1 MSIAEVSL
9 VHLFGLRN
17 DIPNNV
23 FYCDD
28 QNIIYPAGSTIL
40 TYNALHKHQT
50 HFDELRKLRNLK
62 NFALS
67 QNKRYLAVSDSV
79 DKPNIFIYDLSTS
92 KRRKTLYCTEVQSKD
107 VVSLSFSSDHKY
119 VLVLGGSPDYT
130 LVVYLWEKGK
140 IVTTLKPNMPN
151 AWAAVNQAVYNPADP
166 AVIVVVGQHLLKMLR
181 LTEGSLRQF
190 GHQRVENTNYLCA
203 AWAGQN
209 RLLVGTDQGRVVL
222 YDAAELK
229 AEFRLSEAASREP
242 TAEPERRSTSAA
254 RSSSVISSGGEP
266 VTSIVTFS
274 KGFVAVCGVGVA
286 HVFDR
291 AEDQTTEFYR
301 LLRTVHI
308 PQDPGR
314 LAASADLQEGITG
327 LAVSPSEETLVAAST
342 RSQLYVIAMSS
353 VFLTSKGAD
362 CLFEHLST
370 PFHYG
375 SILDMDLSFRRPFAV
390 TCGSDRTVA
399 VWNHKT
405 MTLDVYK
412 QFQDDLHSV
421 AIHPLGYSLLAGFS
435 DKLRY
440 MMILMNDL
448 RPIKEFAIRSCTQCA
463 FSNGG
468 HLFAAVHGNV
478 IQIYST
484 ITFENVGNLKG
495 HGGKIRALRWAP
507 SDNRLVSCGME
518 GAIYEWDLQL
528 GRRCGENV
536 LRGCNY
542 FSTAVSPDAK
552 TIYAVG
558 SDKLIKE
565 VSDSQVIRE
574 VSCQD
579 VVPTWVALSRS
590 GRMLFLGLQSGVL
603 RSVKFP
609 LSIPGEW
616 EEHFAHNDAITKM
629 AVLADDSQMFTCSSD
644 GTLALWQIQDPE
656 GRLSKRER
664 AIPYAEEILVSKV
677 ELDEKTRLINELNTR
692 VSELR
697 LENEYQLRLKDMTYG
712 DKIRQLTERA
722 DQDIQTLNDT
732 IESLKEENEADR
744 DAHKQQLED
753 IRAQH
758 QEEVQLL
765 ESNSNAKLI
774 VEYEKYQAL
783 ENKMAMMKEDYEKQ
797 LVDLAAADQA
807 VLSAQAE
814 EHEERIR
821 EKVALLE
828 EAREEADQQKKTY
841 EEMQVQIEEDGDRE
855 IVDIKT
861 KYEYKLKAERNANV
875 RLRGETGVMKKRF
888 VSLTKEL
895 EEQRQE
901 IQRLQGEHSKLQ
913 SIIKNLERDIIGLK
927 KEVQER
933 DETINEKEKRIYD
946 LKKKNQE
953 LEKFKFVLDYK
964 IKELKKQIEPREI
977 EIKDMKET
985 INAMENELENYHKK
999 NTEQELQL
1007 QEFRQKLHA
1016 IEAEL
1021 HRAVQRNF
1029 DFTVVMNRYRSDLF
1043 SCMDFIQDPKKL
1055 KESIKALY
1063 SKHVT
1068 SEIRPEKLLVDD
1080 SSLKEFSR
1088 QRDYLERTVAGLKH
1102 KLTKDTHLQ
1111 RADNIRVVQENVA
1124 LIAEINNLRAELH
1137 ALRNSMDG
1145 LESALGLRRS
1155 SVTPAEAQAKLDKAI
1170 VRLDQLQEQQLQQL
1184 QARDQVIDAQRHE
1197 LQLQASQIVQLQHE
1211 LGKCLAKPDAFL
1223 QSLGE
1228 ESDRA

>member
-9 VHLFGLRN
+9 VHIFGLRN

-23 FYCDD
+23 CYCDD

-40 TYNALHKHQT
+40 SYNVLHKHQT
-50 HFDELRKLRNLK
+50 HFDDLRKLRNLK

-67 QNKRYLAVSDSV
+67 QNKRYLAVSDCV
-79 DKPNIFIYDLSTS
+79 DKPTIFIYDLSTS

-151 AWAAVNQAVYNPADP
+151 TWAAVNQAVYNPADP

-190 GHQRVENTNYLCA
+190 GHQRVENTNYMCA

-229 AEFRLSEAASREP
+229 AEFRLGDVLGKDSSSEAD
-242 TAEPERRSTSAA
+242 RRSVNGT
-254 RSSSVISSGGEP
+254 RSGSVVSGGGVGAGTP

-274 KGFVAVCGVGVA
+274 KGFVAVCGVGIA

-301 LLRTVHI
+301 LLRTVHV

-314 LAASADLQEGITG
+314 MAVTQEAPPQEGITG

-342 RSQLYVIAMSS
+342 RSQLYVISMSS
-353 VFLTSKGAD
+353 VFLSNKGSD
-362 CLFEHLST
+362 CVFEHLST
-370 PFHYG
+370 PFHHG
-375 SILDMDLSFRRPFAV
+375 SILDMDLAYRRPFAV
-390 TCGSDRTVA
+390 TCGADRSVA
-399 VWNHKT
+399 IWNHKA

-421 AIHPLGYSLLAGFS
+421 AIHPLGYSVLAGFS

-440 MMILMNDL
+440 MVILMNDM
-448 RPIKEFAIRSCTQCA
+448 RTIKEFAIRSCTQCA

-528 GRRCGENV
+528 CRRCGENV

-558 SDKLIKE
+558 SDKMIKE

-579 VVPTWVALSRS
+579 VVPTWISLSRS
-590 GRMLFLGLQSGVL
+590 GRMMFLGLQSGVL

-616 EEHFAHNDAITKM
+616 EEHHAHNDAITKM
-629 AVLADDSQMFTCSSD
+629 VVLADDTQMFTCSSD
-644 GTLALWQIQDPE
+644 GTLALWSIADPE

-664 AIPYAEEILVSKV
+664 TVPYSEEILVSKA
-677 ELDEKTRLINELNTR
+677 ELDEKIQLINELNTR

-722 DQDIQTLNDT
+722 EQDIQTLNGN
-732 IESLKEENEADR
+732 IEALKDEKSEDHA
-744 DAHKQQLED
+744 AHNRELETLH
-753 IRAQH
+753 AQH
-758 QEEVQLL
+758 EEEVQLL
-765 ESNSNAKLI
+765 ESNNNAKLI

-783 ENKMAMMKEDYEKQ
+783 ENKMALMKEDYEKQ
-797 LVDLAAADQA
+797 LVEQAEADRAELA
-807 VLSAQAE
+807 AQAE
-814 EHEERIR
+814 EYEDRLT
-821 EKVALLE
+821 EKVALLD
-828 EAREEADQQKKTY
+828 EAREEALQQKKTY
-841 EEMQVQIEEDGDRE
+841 EEMQVQIEEDADRE

-861 KYEYKLKAERNANV
+861 KYEYKLKAERNSNV

-888 VSLTKEL
+888 VSLSKEL

-927 KEVQER
+927 KEVTER

-964 IKELKKQIEPREI
+964 IKELKKQIEPREA

-985 INAMENELENYHKK
+985 INAMENELENYHKT

-1007 QEFRQKLHA
+1007 QELRQKLRA

-1021 HRAVQRNF
+1021 HRAVQRNY
-1029 DFTVVMNRYRSDLF
+1029 DFTIVMNRYRSDLF
-1043 SCMDFIQDPKKL
+1043 SCMDHLQDPKKL
-1055 KESIKALY
+1055 KEGIK
-1063 SKHVT
+1063 V
-1068 SEIRPEKLLVDD
+1068 
-1080 SSLKEFSR
+1080 
-1088 QRDYLERTVAGLKH
+1088 
-1102 KLTKDTHLQ
+1102 
-1111 RADNIRVVQENVA
+1111 NIP
-1124 LIAEINNLRAELH
+1124 
-1137 ALRNSMDG
+1137 
-1145 LESALGLRRS
+1145 
-1155 SVTPAEAQAKLDKAI
+1155 T
-1170 VRLDQLQEQQLQQL
+1170 
-1184 QARDQVIDAQRHE
+1184 
-1197 LQLQASQIVQLQHE
+1197 
-1211 LGKCLAKPDAFL
+1211 
-1223 QSLGE
+1223 
-1228 ESDRA
+1228 

>member
-1 MSIAEVSL
+1 MESVSS
-9 VHLFGLRN
+9 
-17 DIPNNV
+17 
-23 FYCDD
+23 
-28 QNIIYPAGSTIL
+28 QAGYMES
-40 TYNALHKHQT
+40 
-50 HFDELRKLRNLK
+50 
-62 NFALS
+62 
-67 QNKRYLAVSDSV
+67 
-79 DKPNIFIYDLSTS
+79 
-92 KRRKTLYCTEVQSKD
+92 
-107 VVSLSFSSDHKY
+107 
-119 VLVLGGSPDYT
+119 
-130 LVVYLWEKGK
+130 
-140 IVTTLKPNMPN
+140 
-151 AWAAVNQAVYNPADP
+151 AVYNPADP

-440 MMILMNDL
+440 MMILMKTCDPS
-448 RPIKEFAIRSCTQCA
+448 RSFAIRSCSSA
-463 FSNGG
+463 PS
-468 HLFAAVHGNV
+468 
-478 IQIYST
+478 
-484 ITFENVGNLKG
+484 
-495 HGGKIRALRWAP
+495 IRALRWAP

-629 AVLADDSQMFTCSSD
+629 AVLADDHP
-644 GTLALWQIQDPE
+644 GPE
-656 GRLSKRER
+656 GRLSKRGGSSP
-664 AIPYAEEILVSKV
+664 IPYAREILVSKV

-797 LVDLAAADQA
+797 LVDWPPPTQA

-814 EHEERIR
+814 EHEERIGR
-821 EKVALLE
+821 RSPCWRRLTGSDE
-828 EAREEADQQKKTY
+828 E
-841 EEMQVQIEEDGDRE
+841 
-855 IVDIKT
+855 
-861 KYEYKLKAERNANV
+861 
-875 RLRGETGVMKKRF
+875 KRF

-1211 LGKCLAKPDAFL
+1211 LGKCLA
-1223 QSLGE
+1223 
-1228 ESDRA
+1228 